1 MICFEGITVRDRER
15 LAKEIPQKSAAV
27 KSIIADLEGLTNV
40 VKKPQKH
47 ETKHFGENY
56 LINIIKLHVCCHNQA
71 TFC

>member
-40 VKKPQKH
+40 VKKPQRPV
-47 ETKHFGENY
+47 TKRFGEKL
-56 LINIIKLHVCCHNQA
+56 LI
-71 TFC
+71 